1 MSGIFLN
8 SGLLWLGALV
18 GVPILIY
25 LINRQRFRRRKWAA
39 MVFLLKALKKSRRR
53 LQIQNLLLLLIRCLI
68 LLLLV
73 LAVSRPVLH
82 SNSQA
87 FSSEGNKNWIFAIDT
102 SYSMEYVDGAS
113 SLLDRAKQTILDV
126 VTSYAKE
133 DDYVAVMTLDY
144 QPNVIFERSQMSAPR
159 KALLES
165 ELDRLASSNRG
176 VRLVTSLRS
185 IADLADQFVTAG
197 GTPEPCRIVFLSD
210 LQRKDWLGKE
220 GPRSPEI
227 KQLFDE
233 FNSEG
238 HELVFSQLAAAES
251 NRSNVAIT
259 DLTVKPDLF
268 AKGVA
273 VEIQVTLR
281 NYGSR
286 EVDGLDFTVRVDPP
300 VTGDPGEAQAGE
312 ILRIPAGGVVT
323 RSLPYRFDSP
333 GYHSVV
339 AEVRS
344 DGLVVDN
351 KRFFTVDV
359 RDQIEIL
366 LVDGDPAVDP
376 LERETFYLQTAL
388 QPRDDAMTTLG
399 GRITPFQP
407 VNLTA
412 DLLRD
417 VEWKRFSLVVL
428 ANVADIP
435 VKELE
440 TLRRYVAEG
449 GFLVVFM
456 GANVD
461 PQTYNRIFHA
471 PGPERLLPFEVVE
484 ERGDSLSPVYLQFSD
499 KSHPVVDYFAQHKE
513 RTELH
518 RALVPFYRFMK
529 MGAEPGGGKESTARV
544 FCRYNDLDRSPAV
557 FDNSYGR
564 GRVLWFTSSADDD
577 WNEFPAWQDYVV
589 FLYESIAYLVGFRRL
604 NDNLGVG
611 EEFQRFYDSSRFAY
625 EVKLHAPPLPGR
637 GLTGSRTVPMAMREL
652 DDSGRFSLAY
662 GQTDVPGLYRLEL
675 RQGQAGA
682 GEEGEASAAKKTIEY
697 FSVNVSTDE
706 SDLRGIEASEMESH
720 FGVEASQLLNYSEEV
735 ETRQQQKAL
744 RRDRELWKYFLVAA
758 IALLFLETALA
769 QFVGRRAG

>member
-1 MSGIFLN
+1 MSGIFAN
-8 SGLLWLGALV
+8 PGLLWLGALV

-39 MVFLLKALKKSRRR
+39 MDFLLKALKKSRRR

-68 LLLLV
+68 IILLV
-73 LAVSRPVLH
+73 LAVSRPVMH
-82 SNSQA
+82 SNPLTL
-87 FSSEGNKNWIFAIDT
+87 SSSGSENWIFAIDT

-126 VTSYAKE
+126 VSSYADD
-133 DDYVAVMTLDY
+133 DDYVAVMTIDH
-144 QPNVIFERSQMSAPR
+144 QPAVIFERSQMNGPNLAG
-159 KALLES
+159 LES
-165 ELDRLASSNRG
+165 SLDRLVSSNSG
-176 VRLVTSLRS
+176 ARLVTSLRS
-185 IADLADQFVTAG
+185 ISDLADQFITPAG
-197 GTPEPCRIVFLSD
+197 EKEQCRIVLLSD
-210 LQRKDWLGKE
+210 LQRKDWLAKE

-233 FNSEG
+233 FRLQG
-238 HELVFSQLAAAES
+238 HELVFSQLSSAES
-251 NRSNVAIT
+251 IRSNVAIT
-259 DLTVKPDLF
+259 DLVVKPDLF

-323 RSLPYRFDSP
+323 RSLPYRFDEP

-359 RDQIEIL
+359 RDEIEIL
-366 LVDGDPAVDP
+366 LVDGDPAIDP

-388 QPRDDAMTTLG
+388 QPQDDAMTTLG

-407 VNLTA
+407 VNMTA

-417 VEWKRFSLVVL
+417 VDWKRFSLVVL
-428 ANVADIP
+428 ANVADVP
-435 VKELE
+435 ESELR
-440 TLRRYVAEG
+440 TLRSYVAEG

-456 GANVD
+456 GSNVD
-461 PQTYNRIFHA
+461 PQTYNRLFHA

-484 ERGDSLSPVYLQFSD
+484 ERGDSLSPVYLQFSEQ
-499 KSHPVVDYFAQHKE
+499 SHPVADYFSRHKE

-529 MGAEPGGGKESTARV
+529 MGADPAGKDSTARV

-557 FDNSYGR
+557 FDNPYGR

-604 NDNLGVG
+604 NDNLGIG
-611 EEFQRFYDSSRFAY
+611 DEFLRFYESSRFAY
-625 EVKLHAPPLPGR
+625 DVQLHAPPLPGR
-637 GLTGSRTVPMAMREL
+637 GISGSRTVPLAMREL
-652 DDSGRFSLAY
+652 EDSGKFSLAY
-662 GQTDVPGLYRLEL
+662 GQTDVPGLYRLNL
-675 RQGQAGA
+675 RQGQAGIA
-682 GEEGEASAAKKTIEY
+682 EEEESASAKKTTEY
-697 FSVNVSTDE
+697 FSVNVSTEE
-706 SDLRGIEASEMESH
+706 SDLRGIDAAEMESH
-720 FGVEASQLLNYSEEV
+720 FGVVASQFLDYSEEV
-735 ETRQQQKAL
+735 ESRQEQTAQM
-744 RRDRELWKYFLVAA
+744 RGRELWKYCLAAA

-769 QFVGRRAG
+769 QFFGRRAG